1 MIMTETTCSE
11 ACWEARED
19 VCRCMC
25 GGENH
30 GIHRGADFDERQPER
45 TARIDGWRY
54 KLTDV
59 GDYVITSKQARDIN
73 HAEAKQLDESGHTYY
88 RYIPRAT
95 DKGAPARVKM
105 ATMSQVNKWAELE
118 WFKAVI
124 EQSGDWARPYLLWKR
139 VD

>member
-30 GIHRGADFDERQPER
+30 GIHRHGEFDEQQPER

-54 KLTDV
+54 KLVDK
-59 GDYVITSKQARDIN
+59 GEYWEMSKQARDIN
-73 HAEAKQLDESGHTYY
+73 HANVGQPNKLGYTYY
-88 RYIPRAT
+88 PRAT

-105 ATMSQVNKWAELE
+105 ASMSQVNKWPELE
-118 WFKAVI
+118 WYKAVI
-124 EQSGDWARPYLLWKR
+124 EQSGDWARPYLLWER